1 MKKYKTIRAVLLIV
15 LSMGLAVT
23 VFSSWMRCQESYHDE
38 DGVWFLRYTQQDSL
52 WKTVDS
58 SVFLT
63 LNGTMRNSAA
73 MQTVWGIANH
83 RAFDLAALSWM
94 VLLFVIYYLRNPRE
108 EERISLVQFGLYMTI
123 ALLLVTVVSELSIQF
138 HRMSPGKIDELR
150 KQAVM
155 LSDLTE
161 RITWKVKVASNNS
174 FPGDH
179 ATVLMFIGSYI
190 IYRLRSWYG
199 VAAAAGMVIFALPR
213 LVGGGHWFSD
223 IMAGSLSCYL
233 FFFPLTLFAPLRDRA
248 LVCLRKPAVRIYK
261 VLNILNRGRTSKG

>member
-1 MKKYKTIRAVLLIV
+1 LKKYKTIRAVLLIV

-58 SVFLT
+58 NVFLA

-123 ALLLVTVVSELSIQF
+123 ALLLVSGISELSIQF

-199 VAAAAGMVIFALPR
+199 VAAAVGMVIFALPR

-223 IMAGSLSCYL
+223 IMAGSLACYL
-233 FFFPLTLFAPLRDRA
+233 FFFPLTLFEPLRDRA
-248 LVCLRKPAVRIYK
+248 LVRLRKPAVHVYK
-261 VLNILNRGRTSKG
+261 VLHILNRGRTSKG

>member
-1 MKKYKTIRAVLLIV
+1 MKKQSILLV
-15 LSMGLAVT
+15 FLFMGLAVT
-23 VFSSWMRCQESYHDE
+23 IFSSWLRCQESYHDE

-58 SVFLT
+58 NVFLA
-63 LNGTMRNSAA
+63 LNGTMRNSAT

-83 RAFDLAALSWM
+83 RAFDLAALFWM

-123 ALLLVTVVSELSIQF
+123 ALLLVSGISELSIQF

-150 KQAVM
+150 RQAVV
-155 LSDLTE
+155 LSDLKE

-179 ATVLMFIGSYI
+179 ATVLLFIGSYI

-199 VAAAAGMVIFALPR
+199 VVAAAGMVVFSLPR

-233 FFFPLTLFAPLRDRA
+233 FFFPLTLFKPLRERV
-248 LVCLRKPAVRIYK
+248 LVRLRKPAVRIYK
-261 VLNILNRGRTSKG
+261 VLNILNQDRTSKG

>member
-1 MKKYKTIRAVLLIV
+1 
-15 LSMGLAVT
+15 MGLAVT
-23 VFSSWMRCQESYHDE
+23 VFSSWLRCQESHHDE

-58 SVFLT
+58 SVFLA
-63 LNGTMRNSAA
+63 LNGAMRNSAA
-73 MQTVWGIANH
+73 MQTLWGVANH

-94 VLLFVIYYLRNPRE
+94 VLLFIIYYLRNPRE

-123 ALLLVTVVSELSIQF
+123 VLLLVTGVTELSIQF
-138 HRMSPGKIDELR
+138 HRLSPGKIDELR

-199 VAAAAGMVIFALPR
+199 AAAAAGMVIFALPR

-233 FFFPLTLFAPLRDRA
+233 FFFPLTLFGPLRERV

-261 VLNILNRGRTSKG
+261 VLNILNRNRAKG